1 MQVPLTELQS
11 RMSRFRARMDAS
23 CPDWEVAAIFGRVNL
38 FYFTGTIQDGMLVI
52 PRNDSATFWV
62 RRSLERAL
70 DESLFPSIKPMTGF
84 RDAAGSLN
92 PLPARVY
99 LDAETVPL
107 ALYQRFHKHFPFAEV
122 RSLDT
127 QLGWVRAVKSP
138 FELSLMEQAGRIHQR
153 VLEERLPALLREGIS
168 EADLSAELLT
178 AMIAEGHHGVTRFGT
193 ADNEM
198 ALGLVALGDSSLY
211 PVFLDGPG
219 GCRGM
224 SPAVP
229 LLGSRARKLNKG
241 DLVFVDTGCGVEGY
255 HTDKTLT
262 YSFGRVP
269 AEDVR
274 VAQVKCVEIQDRIA
288 ALLKPGAI
296 PSQVYETVL
305 ASLDTAFLIN
315 FMGFG
320 NRKVKFLGHGVGL
333 LIDELPVLAKG
344 FDDPL
349 QEGMTLAI
357 EPKQGLKGIGMV
369 GIENT
374 FLVTPRG
381 GRSLTG
387 ASPGLIQVL

>member
-198 ALGLVALGDSSLY
+198 ALGLVAFGDSSLY